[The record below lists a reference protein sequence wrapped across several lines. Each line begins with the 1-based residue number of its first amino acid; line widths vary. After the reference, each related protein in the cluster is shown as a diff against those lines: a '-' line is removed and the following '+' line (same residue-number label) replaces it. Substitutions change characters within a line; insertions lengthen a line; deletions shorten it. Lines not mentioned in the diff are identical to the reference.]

1 MTFVDPTEATR
12 SGIEEVITS
21 TIGNRVTAKNRPR
34 VRIPPTPPKPRTF
47 YVRGFPF
54 FRHGLPSNVTG
65 MERNDAPGGSS
76 LFLAASTVLFCGSE
90 ISLER
95 VLTRKIV
102 LYIFVCKTHKNGKI
116 WSKFR

>member
-54 FRHGLPSNVTG
+54 FDTDYLKGHWDGT
-65 MERNDAPGGSS
+65 ERCPWWKQS
-76 LFLAASTVLFCGSE
+76 FLGCFHRFFLWLET
-90 ISLER
+90 SLER

>member
-54 FRHGLPSNVTG
+54 CLMKT
-65 MERNDAPGGSS
+65 PGCAGEFKKSFS
-76 LFLAASTVLFCGSE
+76 VPYE
-90 ISLER
+90 E
-95 VLTRKIV
+95 
-102 LYIFVCKTHKNGKI
+102 KTPFDTI
-116 WSKFR
+116 

>member
-47 YVRGFPF
+47 YVRGFPLLF
-54 FRHGLPSNVTG
+54 PDIH
-65 MERNDAPGGSS
+65 APGGSG
-76 LFLAASTVLFCGSE
+76 FLAASTFSFYSSE
-90 ISLER
+90 ASPEQL
-95 VLTRKIV
+95 LKRKNIRC
-102 LYIFVCKTHKNGKI
+102 IFVCKTHKNEKI

>member
-54 FRHGLPSNVTG
+54 FDTDYLKGHRDGT
-65 MERNDAPGGSS
+65 ERCPWWKQSFLGCFHRFVLWPRDQPGAGPDPENRS
-76 LFLAASTVLFCGSE
+76 LYFCVQNAQKRE
-90 ISLER
+90 NM
-95 VLTRKIV
+95 VKI
-102 LYIFVCKTHKNGKI
+102 
-116 WSKFR
+116 

>member
-47 YVRGFPF
+47 YVRGFLSF
-54 FRHGLPSNVTG
+54 LDTDT
-65 MERNDAPGGSS
+65 NDPKCGNHITDRMPQVEVAFIATSTCSFYSPVGP
-76 LFLAASTVLFCGSE
+76 LRAQPRAAFD
-90 ISLER
+90 
-95 VLTRKIV
+95 
-102 LYIFVCKTHKNGKI
+102 
-116 WSKFR
+116 